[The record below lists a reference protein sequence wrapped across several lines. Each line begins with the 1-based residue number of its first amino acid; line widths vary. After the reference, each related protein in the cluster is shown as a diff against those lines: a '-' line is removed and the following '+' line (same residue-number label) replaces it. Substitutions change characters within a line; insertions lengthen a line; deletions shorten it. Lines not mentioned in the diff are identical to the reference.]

1 MDKIIIRRATKEDIG
16 LVRDLVMELAI
27 FERAPEEV
35 TSSLDDY
42 IQEGFSDNPL
52 FSANL
57 IYLNDKLAGFSLWYY
72 RFSTWKGRRFYL
84 EDLYIKE
91 AYRGKGLGKYLIN
104 EAIEEAKR
112 MKCTGMMWQV
122 LDWNQPAIDFYN
134 TLGVKMD
141 AGWLNVHLDL

>member
-1 MDKIIIRRATKEDIG
+1 MDKITIRKATNEDIS

-27 FERAPEEV
+27 FEKAPEEV
-35 TSSLDDY
+35 TSRLEDY
-42 IQEGFSDNPL
+42 VQEGFSDKPL

-57 IYLNDKLAGFSLWYY
+57 IYLNDELAGFSLWYY

-91 AYRGKGLGKYLIN
+91 CFRGKRLGRSLIN
-104 EAIEEAKR
+104 EAIAEAKR
-112 MKCTGMMWQV
+112 TKCTGMMWQV

>member
-1 MDKIIIRRATKEDIG
+1 MDKIEIRRATKEDIS

-27 FERAPEEV
+27 FEKAQEEV
-35 TSSLDDY
+35 ISTIEDFVTD
-42 IQEGFSDNPL
+42 GFSENPL
-52 FSANL
+52 FFSNL
-57 IYLNDKLAGFSLWYY
+57 IYLNDELGGFSLWYY

-91 AYRGKGLGKYLIN
+91 SFRGKGLGKCLIL

-112 MKCTGMMWQV
+112 MHCTGMMWQV

-134 TLGVKMD
+134 SLGVKMD
-141 AGWLNVHLDL
+141 AGWLNVHLNL

>member
-1 MDKIIIRRATKEDIG
+1 MDKIKIRRATKEDIG

-27 FERAPEEV
+27 FEKAPEEV
-35 TSSLDDY
+35 TSSLADY
-42 IQEGFSDNPL
+42 VQEGFSDNPL

-57 IYLNDKLAGFSLWYY
+57 IYMNDELAGFSLWYY

-91 AYRGKGLGKYLIN
+91 AYRGKGLGRKLIN

>member
-1 MDKIIIRRATKEDIG
+1 MDRIDIRRATKEDIG
-16 LVRDLVMELAI
+16 LVRELVMELAI
-27 FERAPEEV
+27 FEKAPEEV
-35 TSSLDDY
+35 TSRLEDY

-52 FSANL
+52 FTSNL
-57 IYLNDKLAGFSLWYY
+57 IYLNDELAGFSLWYY

-91 AYRGKGLGKYLIN
+91 AYRGKGLGRKLIN

>member
-1 MDKIIIRRATKEDIG
+1 MDKIEIRSATKEDIG
-16 LVRDLVMELAI
+16 LVRELVMELAI
-27 FERAPEEV
+27 FEKAPEEV
-35 TSSLDDY
+35 SSTIDDY
-42 IQEGFSDNPL
+42 IEGGFSENPL
-52 FSANL
+52 FFANL
-57 IYLNDKLAGFSLWYY
+57 IYLNGELGGFSLWYY
-72 RFSTWKGRRFYL
+72 RFSTWKGKRFYL

-91 AYRGKGLGKYLIN
+91 EFRAKGLGKRLIM

-112 MKCTGMMWQV
+112 QKCSGMMWQV

>member
-91 AYRGKGLGKYLIN
+91 AYRGKGLGRKLIN